1 MEGGYASST
10 GPGGHL
16 VEKLV
21 TGHYS
26 LATRHSP
33 LATCHP
39 PPTDPPKLASFACP
53 IPPWFV
59 LSCNLPETNTRA
71 IWLRS
76 DAFLSP
82 TAPSLQIHC
91 SLATGRSPP
100 EPPSAGTSE
109 VRSCADLP
117 RLLSDT
123 VPALPTTER
132 GPITPSKPYLII
144 HRGGDSDG
152 QITPI
157 SRNWFRSPAIIAILA
172 LVDSS
177 SVVVGGRHQLR
188 FRESWRPDA
197 PLGRSGP
204 TRMSGNG
211 STPGQV
217 P

>member
-1 MEGGYASST
+1 MALQVL
-10 GPGGHL
+10 PGLEPSQLRSALSGHRCYRRHL
-16 VEKLV
+16 PPFRF
-21 TGHYS
+21 TDHRS
-26 LATRHSP
+26 LAAILSP
-33 LATCHP
+33 LATYHP

-71 IWLRS
+71 IWLCS

-123 VPALPTTER
+123 VPALPKTER
-132 GPITPSKPYLII
+132 GPITPTKPHFII
-144 HRGGDSDG
+144 RRGGDSDG
-152 QITPI
+152 QITPFLETG
-157 SRNWFRSPAIIAILA
+157 SAPPVTLHSPACYPF
-172 LVDSS
+172 SCGR
-177 SVVVGGRHQLR
+177 GG
-188 FRESWRPDA
+188 
-197 PLGRSGP
+197 
-204 TRMSGNG
+204 
-211 STPGQV
+211 
-217 P
+217 